1 MMNNE
6 VPVLW
11 DEECLNSSI
20 YKDMCNGI
28 SAAAAKK
35 QMTAKVYT
43 DCAKLME
50 DASSDRTVI
59 VIGYE
64 SPRLRDNLLRLTGK
78 KKQVILA
85 GLDAERIS
93 STSPSRRGATAML
106 IQYLVACKKE
116 RIALVACGESSVN
129 DLMRCEIL
137 KGYLYT
143 RGCPNPDDAIFFY
156 RERVDESFEAFWEKR
171 ENFDAVIC
179 PNDYVA
185 LCFIRYCEEHGL
197 RVPEDLYVAAF
208 SNRTLSRYCKPSIT
222 SMSINFVDVGECSYY
237 AWEFLENHK
246 MEDHQIH
253 ITTPS
258 SLIVRESTAYE
269 MHEMDTE
276 NAILLDAAHQ
286 GGPFYSEPVIANV
299 MHVEN
304 CLTQCDALNLKIIQG
319 ILNGESYDSIE
330 DRLFLSRSALN
341 YRLKKI
347 FTYAQTQNRKE
358 FESLFRHYFTKE
370 NNL

>member
-1 MMNNE
+1 
-6 VPVLW
+6 
-11 DEECLNSSI
+11 
-20 YKDMCNGI
+20 
-28 SAAAAKK
+28 
-35 QMTAKVYT
+35 
-43 DCAKLME
+43 
-50 DASSDRTVI
+50 
-59 VIGYE
+59 
-64 SPRLRDNLLRLTGK
+64 
-78 KKQVILA
+78 
-85 GLDAERIS
+85 
-93 STSPSRRGATAML
+93 ML

-143 RGCPNPDDAIFFY
+143 RRCPNPDDAIFFY

-253 ITTPS
+253 IMTPS

>member
-35 QMTAKVYT
+35 QMTTKVYT
-43 DCAKLME
+43 DCTKLME

-85 GLDAERIS
+85 GLDAERFGTGIS

-253 ITTPS
+253 ITTPMRCTKWIRKTPFCWMRRIRAAPFIP
-258 SLIVRESTAYE
+258 SL
-269 MHEMDTE
+269 
-276 NAILLDAAHQ
+276 
-286 GGPFYSEPVIANV
+286 
-299 MHVEN
+299 
-304 CLTQCDALNLKIIQG
+304 
-319 ILNGESYDSIE
+319 
-330 DRLFLSRSALN
+330 
-341 YRLKKI
+341 
-347 FTYAQTQNRKE
+347 
-358 FESLFRHYFTKE
+358 
-370 NNL
+370 

>member
-1 MMNNE
+1 
-6 VPVLW
+6 
-11 DEECLNSSI
+11 
-20 YKDMCNGI
+20 
-28 SAAAAKK
+28 
-35 QMTAKVYT
+35 
-43 DCAKLME
+43 
-50 DASSDRTVI
+50 
-59 VIGYE
+59 
-64 SPRLRDNLLRLTGK
+64 
-78 KKQVILA
+78 
-85 GLDAERIS
+85 
-93 STSPSRRGATAML
+93 
-106 IQYLVACKKE
+106 
-116 RIALVACGESSVN
+116 
-129 DLMRCEIL
+129 
-137 KGYLYT
+137 
-143 RGCPNPDDAIFFY
+143 
-156 RERVDESFEAFWEKR
+156 
-171 ENFDAVIC
+171 
-179 PNDYVA
+179 
-185 LCFIRYCEEHGL
+185 
-197 RVPEDLYVAAF
+197 
-208 SNRTLSRYCKPSIT
+208 
-222 SMSINFVDVGECSYY
+222 MSINFVDVGECSYY

-246 MEDHQIH
+246 TEDHQIH

-358 FESLFRHYFTKE
+358 LESLFRHYFTKE

>member
-20 YKDMCNGI
+20 YKDMYSGI

-35 QMTAKVYT
+35 QMTTKVYT

-85 GLDAERIS
+85 GLDAERFGSGIS

-143 RGCPNPDDAIFFY
+143 RGCPNPDDAIFSTVSVWM
-156 RERVDESFEAFWEKR
+156 R
-171 ENFDAVIC
+171 
-179 PNDYVA
+179 A
-185 LCFIRYCEEHGL
+185 L
-197 RVPEDLYVAAF
+197 
-208 SNRTLSRYCKPSIT
+208 KPSGRNGRI
-222 SMSINFVDVGECSYY
+222 
-237 AWEFLENHK
+237 L
-246 MEDHQIH
+246 
-253 ITTPS
+253 TP
-258 SLIVRESTAYE
+258 
-269 MHEMDTE
+269 
-276 NAILLDAAHQ
+276 
-286 GGPFYSEPVIANV
+286 
-299 MHVEN
+299 
-304 CLTQCDALNLKIIQG
+304 
-319 ILNGESYDSIE
+319 
-330 DRLFLSRSALN
+330 
-341 YRLKKI
+341 
-347 FTYAQTQNRKE
+347 
-358 FESLFRHYFTKE
+358 
-370 NNL
+370 